1 MKVSIIIAV
10 NNSARTIERAIKSIR
25 KQSYKDIEII
35 FINNNSS
42 DNSLNIINQNINKG
56 DIVISEPDNGLYNAI
71 NKGIKT
77 SSGDIIGILHSDDFY
92 PHKSVISEYI
102 ELFKQKNVSIVY
114 GDVNFVSNKE
124 ANKIVRKY
132 KSGNLSIKRLAWG
145 WMPAHP
151 SMFMKREIYDFYGLY
166 DENYKICGDYEFI
179 CRIVKD
185 GNFNYYYL
193 KKVTCLMQVG
203 GISTQ
208 GIRSTFIINNEI
220 YESLKA
226 NNIYSNYFMLYL
238 KYLLKIFEYTI
249 IRIN

>member
-56 DIVISEPDNGLYNAI
+56 DIVVSEPDNGLYNAI
-71 NKGIKT
+71 NKGIKI
-77 SSGDIIGILHSDDFY
+77 SSGDIIGVLHSDDLY
-92 PHKSVISEYI
+92 PHKNVISEYI

-114 GDVNFVSNKE
+114 GDVNFVSKKDE
-124 ANKIVRKY
+124 NKIVRKY

-151 SMFMKREIYDFYGLY
+151 SMFIKREIYDFYGLY
-166 DENYKICGDYEFI
+166 EENYRICGDYEFI

-185 GNFNYYYL
+185 GNFDYYYL
-193 KKVTCLMQVG
+193 KKVTCLMQFG

-220 YESLKA
+220 YKSLKA

-238 KYLLKIFEYTI
+238 KYLLKIFEYI
-249 IRIN
+249 NIRTN